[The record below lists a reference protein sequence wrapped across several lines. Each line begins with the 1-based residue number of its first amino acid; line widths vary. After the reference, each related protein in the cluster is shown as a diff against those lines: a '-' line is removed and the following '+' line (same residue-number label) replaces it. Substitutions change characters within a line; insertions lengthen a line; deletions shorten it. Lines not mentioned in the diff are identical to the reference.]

1 MGKNLTPLVAGLIVD
16 RAKRNQEE
24 GKGKNI
30 FRFYLEEKETIKER
44 ERREIGLKKKSKKG
58 IFE

>member
-30 FRFYLEEKETIKER
+30 LRFYLEEKETIKER
-44 ERREIGLKKKSKKG
+44 EREGKYRVKEK
-58 IFE
+58 E